1 MALAVRIA
9 VALVALLGALVLGVM
24 AASESGEVVILHTV
38 DERGE
43 LHTTRLWVVDVDGAQ
58 WLRAGQGSAG
68 WYQRLSA
75 HPDLVLERGGAA
87 QSLRAVPVPE
97 ASERIDVEMAAKYG
111 LADRV
116 IDLIRRGG
124 GSVAIRLDPVTRLG
138 EAIAPATPL

>member
-24 AASESGEVVILHTV
+24 AASESGEVVVLHTT

-43 LHTTRLWVVDVDGAQ
+43 EHTTRLWVVDMEGAQ
-58 WLRAGQGSAG
+58 WLRAGQDRAG
-68 WYQRLSA
+68 WYERLRA
-75 HPDLVLERGGAA
+75 RPEIALERAGS
-87 QSLRAVPVPE
+87 QQRYLAVPVAE
-97 ASERIDVEMAAKYG
+97 ASQRIDAEMAAKYG

-124 GSVAIRLDPVTRLG
+124 GSVAIRLDPVTL
-138 EAIAPATPL
+138 APDFVVPPTP